1 MILFS
6 CLLFAIKFAFH
17 FFSIWGT
24 SKENRAAGRCEGGGG
39 GEAWM
44 NSTQTDVMRVAEALK
59 SLAVSACAFDVLR
72 MLTQCQCVYIWC
84 LAPSVCVCELGN
96 SSRAHLVPVRAHWMS
111 RTKCQCVSHRALHL
125 TRIQCKNMYIWCLAP
140 SVNAYAQES
149 VHVHGNSTRVENG
162 KARERASKN
171 HKPRRLLKPRRRRRQ
186 WGCGGGG
193 VGGGDDELSSGTHE
207 NLFRKENW

>member
-1 MILFS
+1 M
-6 CLLFAIKFAFH
+6 
-17 FFSIWGT
+17 WGGRRRRSVNEFYADRRYESRRG
-24 SKENRAAGRCEGGGG
+24 SK
-39 GEAWM
+39 
-44 NSTQTDVMRVAEALK
+44 K
-59 SLAVSACAFDVLR
+59 SRRF
-72 MLTQCQCVYIWC
+72 CVRIWC
-84 LAPSVCVCELGN
+84 LTH
-96 SSRAHLVPVRAHWMS
+96 AHAVPVRVHLMS
-111 RTKCQCVSHRALHL
+111 RTKCLCVWTGQFISRASCASACTLNVSHQVSVCVTPGTSSHTHPVQEHVHL
-125 TRIQCKNMYIWCLAP
+125 MSRTECQCICTRISTC
-140 SVNAYAQES
+140 AQES